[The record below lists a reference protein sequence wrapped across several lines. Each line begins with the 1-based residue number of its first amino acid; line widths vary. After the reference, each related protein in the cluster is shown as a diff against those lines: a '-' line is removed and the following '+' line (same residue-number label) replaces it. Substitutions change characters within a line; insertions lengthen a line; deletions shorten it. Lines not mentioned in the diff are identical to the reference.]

1 MWRRPLCP
9 QGVFLVVCT
18 VTYFHI
24 LNSNKKKKK
33 KAARCKA
40 NKVTVVAVK
49 DETKGVPKG
58 KYRTELKR
66 EKCIEKLEFTRN
78 MSALQVRNVVT
89 RGFQHIPLMSFN
101 YLTCGE
107 SGQSLILASEQEQDG
122 SIVVS
127 DAQSRKGIMYIGECT
142 DVSIFVYKYV
152 QFAFS
157 L

>member
-1 MWRRPLCP
+1 MPPR
-9 QGVFLVVCT
+9 GVSCSM
-18 VTYFHI
+18 H
-24 LNSNKKKKK
+24 SNLLSYTQQQQKKKKK

-40 NKVTVVAVK
+40 SKVTVVAVK
-49 DETKGVPKG
+49 DETKRVPRG

-66 EKCIEKLEFTRN
+66 AKRIEKLEFTRN
-78 MSALQVRNVVT
+78 MSGLQVRNVVT

-127 DAQSRKGIMYIGECT
+127 DAQSCKGILYIGECT
-142 DVSIFVYKYV
+142 DVSIFVYKYA

-157 L
+157 P

>member
-1 MWRRPLCP
+1 ML
-9 QGVFLVVCT
+9 L
-18 VTYFHI
+18 Y
-24 LNSNKKKKK
+24 SKKK
-33 KAARCKA
+33 KAAHGKA
-40 NKVTVVAVK
+40 SKVTVVAVK

-58 KYRTELKR
+58 KYRTELK
-66 EKCIEKLEFTRN
+66 KLEFARN
-78 MSALQVRNVVT
+78 MSALQVRNVII

-122 SIVVS
+122 SMVVS
-127 DAQSRKGIMYIGECT
+127 DAQSRKGILYIGECT